1 MNKSPAGISNA
12 AGRQPPTGEARHGP
26 GEVGAFFGVGVGPGP
41 AGLLPVAALEALR
54 RARVIFLPRARSAE
68 QSVARQC
75 LAGLDIPA
83 SKLREIEFEM
93 DPDRTVLREHYSALA
108 RDVAAELLAGHDV
121 AYLTIGDPMTFSTYG
136 YTLAALRERLPEA
149 TIRTFPG
156 ITSFAA
162 AAAAL
167 GWPLGEGKE
176 RILVLPCPDDAD
188 SLRRDI
194 ETHDVVVLMK
204 IGRRLPWVLGLLA
217 DMGIAAQCALAA
229 RIGLP
234 GEVLCASVRDF
245 DGPPHTGYL
254 STMLIRR
261 QAREQRHV

>member
-1 MNKSPAGISNA
+1 MRA
-12 AGRQPPTGEARHGP
+12 
-26 GEVGAFFGVGVGPGP
+26 GAFFGVGVGPGP
-41 AGLLPVAALEALR
+41 AGFLPVAALEALR
-54 RARVIFLPRARSAE
+54 RVEVIYLPRARSSE
-68 QSVARQC
+68 RSVASQC
-75 LAGLDIPA
+75 LSGLDIPA

-93 DPDRTVLREHYSALA
+93 DPDRAVLRAHYGALA
-108 RDVAAELLAGHDV
+108 RDIAAELLAGRDV

-136 YTLAALRERLPEA
+136 YTLAALREYLPAAE
-149 TIRTFPG
+149 TCTFPG

-188 SLRRDI
+188 SLRREI
-194 ETHDVVVLMK
+194 ESHDVVVLMK
-204 IGRRLPWVLGLLA
+204 IGARLSWVIALLNEL
-217 DMGIAAQCALAA
+217 GIAGQCALAA

-234 GEVLCASVRDF
+234 GEVLCGDLSAF
-245 DGPPHTGYL
+245 DGPPQSGYL

-261 QAREQRHV
+261 QARERRHT

>member
-1 MNKSPAGISNA
+1 MNESRQDICNPAQPRAPAGANPDVPA
-12 AGRQPPTGEARHGP
+12 
-26 GEVGAFFGVGVGPGP
+26 EVGRFFGVGVGPGP
-41 AGLLPVAALEALR
+41 AGFLPVAALEALH
-54 RARVIFLPRARSAE
+54 RAQVIFLPRARSAE
-68 QSVARQC
+68 QSVAGQC

-93 DPDRTVLREHYSALA
+93 DPDRSILREHYSALA
-108 RDVAAELLAGHDV
+108 RDIAAELLAGHDV

-136 YTLAALRERLPEA
+136 YTLAALRECLPEA
-149 TIRTFPG
+149 PIRTFPG

-204 IGRRLPWVLGLLA
+204 IGRRLPWVLGLLNE
-217 DMGIAAQCALAA
+217 MGIAAQCALAA

-245 DGPPHTGYL
+245 DGPAHAGYL

>member
-1 MNKSPAGISNA
+1 MG
-12 AGRQPPTGEARHGP
+12 GGG
-26 GEVGAFFGVGVGPGP
+26 GGGGGGGPGP
-41 AGLLPVAALEALR
+41 AGFLPVAALEALR
-54 RARVIFLPRARSAE
+54 RAGVIYLPRARSSE
-68 QSVARQC
+68 RSVARQC

-83 SKLREIEFEM
+83 SALREVEFEM
-93 DPDRTVLREHYSALA
+93 NPDRAVLREHYSELA
-108 RDVAAELLAGHDV
+108 RDIASELLAGRDV
-121 AYLTIGDPMTFSTYG
+121 AYLTLGDPMTFSTYG
-136 YTLAALRERLPEA
+136 YTLAALRERVPAAE
-149 TIRTFPG
+149 TRTFPG

-176 RILVLPCPDDAD
+176 RILVLPCPDDAQ

-204 IGRRLPWVLGLLA
+204 IGRRLPWVIALLEELGV
-217 DMGIAAQCALAA
+217 AAQCALAA

-234 GEVLCASVRDF
+234 GEVLCASLSDF
-245 DGPPHTGYL
+245 DGTPETGYL

-261 QAREQRHV
+261 RVREQRHA

>member
-1 MNKSPAGISNA
+1 MGKF
-12 AGRQPPTGEARHGP
+12 
-26 GEVGAFFGVGVGPGP
+26 VGVGVGPGP
-41 AGLLPVAALEALR
+41 AGFLPVAALEALR
-54 RARVIFLPRARSAE
+54 RAQVIYLPRARTAE

-83 SKLREIEFEM
+83 SKLREVEFEM
-93 DPDRTVLREHYSALA
+93 DPDRNVLREHYSALA
-108 RDVAAELLAGHDV
+108 REIAAELSAQRDV

-136 YTLAALRERLPEA
+136 YTLAALRARLPEA
-149 TIRTFPG
+149 DIRTFPG
-156 ITSFAA
+156 VTSFAA

-167 GWPLGEGKE
+167 DWPLGEGKE
-176 RILVLPCPDDAD
+176 RILVLPCPDSAE

-204 IGRRLPWVLGLLA
+204 IGKRLPWVIALLKEL
-217 DMGIAAQCALAA
+217 GIAAHCALAA

-234 GEVLCASVRDF
+234 GEVLCARMSDF
-245 DGPPHTGYL
+245 EGPPEAGYL

-261 QAREQRHV
+261 QAREQRHA

>member
-1 MNKSPAGISNA
+1 M
-12 AGRQPPTGEARHGP
+12 R
-26 GEVGAFFGVGVGPGP
+26 VGTFIGVGVGPGP
-41 AGLLPVAALEALR
+41 TGFVPVAALEALR
-54 RARVIFLPRARSAE
+54 RAAAIYVPRARSSAS
-68 QSVARQC
+68 SVARQC

-83 SKLREIEFEM
+83 AKLREIEFEM
-93 DPDRTVLREHYSALA
+93 DRDRTVLRAHYAALA
-108 RDVAAELLAGHDV
+108 RDIAADLRAGGDV

-136 YTLAALRERLPEA
+136 YTLAALRECLPAVE
-149 TIRTFPG
+149 IRTFPG

-194 ETHDVVVLMK
+194 ESHDVVVLMK
-204 IGRRLPWVLGLLA
+204 IGARLTWVMALLREL
-217 DMGIAAQCALAA
+217 GIAGHCALAA

-234 GEVLCASVRDF
+234 GEVLFASLSDI
-245 DGPPHTGYL
+245 DAAPQTGYL
-254 STMLIRR
+254 CTMLIRR
-261 QAREQRHV
+261 QARERRHV

>member
-1 MNKSPAGISNA
+1 MSV
-12 AGRQPPTGEARHGP
+12 GE
-26 GEVGAFFGVGVGPGP
+26 FFGVGVGPGP
-41 AGLLPVAALEALR
+41 AGFVPVAALEALR
-54 RARVIFLPRARSAE
+54 RAEVIYLPRARSA
-68 QSVARQC
+68 QRSVARQC
-75 LAGLDIPA
+75 LAGLEIPA
-83 SKLREIEFEM
+83 AKLREVEFEM
-93 DPDRTVLREHYSALA
+93 DPDRSVLREHYGALA
-108 RDVAAELLAGHDV
+108 RDIAAELLAGRAV

-136 YTLAALRERLPEA
+136 YTLEALRGCLPA
-149 TIRTFPG
+149 ARIRTFPG

-176 RILVLPCPDDAD
+176 RILVLPCPDDPD

-204 IGRRLPWVLGLLA
+204 IGARLPWVIALLEELGV
-217 DMGIAAQCALAA
+217 AAHCALAA

-234 GEVLCASVRDF
+234 GEVLCAGLSGF
-245 DGPPHTGYL
+245 DGPAQTGYL

-261 QAREQRHV
+261 RAREPRHP